1 MKLSGNYLTIDLRHP
16 FAIAV
21 FPPPARPISKTG
33 WLMKMNF
40 LIKYSVA
47 TLSFVGT
54 EMLLM
59 MSPLAVS
66 KSTEPSIYDHSANL
80 QGSMPPSEFLGFE
93 I

>member
-1 MKLSGNYLTIDLRHP
+1 MIDLRHP
-16 FAIAV
+16 LAMAV

-33 WLMKMNF
+33 WLIKINF
-40 LIKYSVA
+40 LMKNSVA

-66 KSTEPSIYDHSANL
+66 KSTEPKISDHSANL
-80 QGSMPPSEFLGFE
+80 HGYIPPSELRGL
-93 I
+93 